1 MVMSRFLIA
10 VALMLCTALRLV
22 AFPLK
27 VAGIDTMRTAVWIHD
42 LRWGYDLVNANID
55 KSLIPASVMKT
66 VTCASLLN
74 LADSEERFLTVVSA
88 TGEVSDSVLNGNI
101 GAAA

>member
-1 MVMSRFLIA
+1 MRLSRFLIA

-66 VTCASLLN
+66 VTCASLLR
-74 LADSEERFLTVVSA
+74 AC
-88 TGEVSDSVLNGNI
+88 LNFI
-101 GAAA
+101 D